1 MEFEISSV
9 PYAVACIRRHVD
21 VSVCNHNL
29 DHVADN
35 SNDPMGVLTV
45 NEKCLVVAIVP
56 AKMVLKS

>member
-1 MEFEISSV
+1 M

-21 VSVCNHNL
+21 ASVCNHTL
-29 DHVADN
+29 DHVVDN

-45 NEKCLVVAIVP
+45 NEKYLVVATVP

>member
-1 MEFEISSV
+1 M

-21 VSVCNHNL
+21 VSACNHNL
-29 DHVADN
+29 DHVVDN